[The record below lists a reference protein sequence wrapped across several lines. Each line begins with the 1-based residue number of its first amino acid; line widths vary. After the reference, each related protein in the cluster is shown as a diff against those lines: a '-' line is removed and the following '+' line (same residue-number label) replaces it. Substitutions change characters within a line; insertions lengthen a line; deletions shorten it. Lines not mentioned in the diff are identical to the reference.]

1 MIMLATPFQHRI
13 LAILE
18 GRETLTENEVELA
31 SSLTDDFE
39 MYEEEE
45 ELREEDP
52 HKFVFGI

>member
-1 MIMLATPFQHRI
+1 MLATPFQHRI

-31 SSLTDDFE
+31 SSLTEDFE
-39 MYEEEE
+39 QEEE